1 MEKRTLIAI
10 LLMAAVLAISQYFLV
25 PTPPKE
31 GGGKAAAPG
40 EAPPSPPASS
50 GAAEPGAAGAGAPV
64 APVREPALQAFAA
77 PGDGTVRVETP
88 LYEVTFDRR
97 GGVVTHAALKRYPSF
112 VESSPVQLVPPGL
125 AFFQRTIRAGDR
137 ALDLTSVEF
146 QTATGEVLVGERPDS
161 LVLTGATPDGASIVQ
176 TYVFDPATY
185 TVGYRIDADG
195 AAPEGAE
202 LVTRLGPWLR
212 SNEKSLKEDIGNFA
226 AVARVGEEVHSVKGS
241 NEKEP
246 PETFEGSASW
256 AGVKSKYF
264 LAALIADGE
273 PFDRVAIA
281 PVPGDSLPGVE
292 VAVSLPLE
300 RGRAEYRLYLGPQ
313 DYRSL
318 AAAGAGLEDVNQYGW
333 SWIRWLVQP
342 VAHVMLR
349 ILLWMHGYIHNYGV
363 VLIIF
368 GVVIRLLMWPLTQKS
383 FESMARMQAI
393 QPEINRLRERY
404 KNDPQKMQQE
414 LMRLYRER
422 GVNPL
427 GGCLPNLLPLPVLFA
442 LFFVFQGTIEFRGA
456 PFVGW
461 IHDLS
466 RPDPYYVL
474 PVLMGLL
481 MFVQQKLTATAA
493 MADNPQMKMM
503 TYFMP
508 PFLTFIFLTLASG
521 LVLYYTVSQV
531 LTLVQQLLLKRK
543 VEAGAAAAAPSGG

>member
-10 LLMAAVLAISQYFLV
+10 LLMAGVLAISQYFLV

-31 GGGKAAAPG
+31 GDGKAEAPGKTPPTAPASPGSAPPGGSGAAAAPG
-40 EAPPSPPASS
+40 LET
-50 GAAEPGAAGAGAPV
+50 V
-64 APVREPALQAFAA
+64 LKAFAA
-77 PGDGTVRVETP
+77 PGNGTVSVETP
-88 LYEVTFDRR
+88 LYELTFDRR
-97 GGVVTHAALKRYPSF
+97 GGVITHAALKHYPSF
-112 VESSPVQLVPPGL
+112 VESTPVELVPHGL

-137 ALDLTSVEF
+137 ALDLMSVEF
-146 QTATGEVLVGERPDS
+146 QVAAGDLLVDERPDS
-161 LVLTGATPDGASIVQ
+161 LVLTGTTPDGASITQ
-176 TYVFDPATY
+176 IYVFEPASY
-185 TVGYRIDADG
+185 AVGYRIDADG

-202 LVTRLGPWLR
+202 LVTRLGPRLR

-226 AVARVGEEVHSVKGS
+226 AVARVGEEVHTVKGS
-241 NEKEP
+241 KEKDL

-273 PFDRVAIA
+273 PFDRVDIG

-300 RGRAEYRLYLGPQ
+300 RGRAGYRLYLGPQ

-368 GVVIRLLMWPLTQKS
+368 GVAVRLLMWPLTQKS
-383 FESMARMQAI
+383 FESMQRMQAI

-466 RPDPYYVL
+466 RPDPFYVL
-474 PVLMGLL
+474 PVLMGVL
-481 MFVQQKLTATAA
+481 MFVQQKLTTTAA
-493 MADNPQMKMM
+493 TADNPQMKMM

-508 PFLTFIFLTLASG
+508 AFLTFIFLNLASG

-543 VEAGAAAAAPSGG
+543 MEARGAAAAPSSG

>member
-31 GGGKAAAPG
+31 GKGKGAAPA
-40 EAPPSPPASS
+40 ERAAPAPAPP
-50 GAAEPGAAGAGAPV
+50 GAGVPETTG
-64 APVREPALQAFAA
+64 RETALQAFAA
-77 PGDGTVRVETP
+77 PGGGTVRVETP
-88 LYEVTFDRR
+88 LYELTLDRR

-112 VESSPVQLVPPGL
+112 VESAAVQLVPPGL

-146 QTATGEVLVGERPDS
+146 QPATGDLRISERPDS
-161 LVLTGATPDGASIVQ
+161 LVLIGPTPDGASIVQ
-176 TYVFDPATY
+176 TYVFDPTTY

-226 AVARVGEEVHSVKGS
+226 AVVRVGEEVHTVKGS
-241 NEKEP
+241 TENEKDL

-273 PFDRVAIA
+273 AFDRVSIG
-281 PVPGDSLPGVE
+281 PVPGDTLPGVE
-292 VAVSLPLE
+292 VAVGLPLE
-300 RGRAEYRLYLGPQ
+300 RGRAGYRLYLGPQ

-368 GVVIRLLMWPLTQKS
+368 GVAIRLLMWPLTQKS
-383 FESMARMQAI
+383 FESMQRMQAI

-474 PVLMGLL
+474 PVLMGVL
-481 MFVQQKLTATAA
+481 MFVQQKLTTTAA
-493 MADNPQMKMM
+493 TADNPQMKMM

-508 PFLTFIFLTLASG
+508 AFLTFIFLNLASG

-543 VEAGAAAAAPSGG
+543 LEARGTAAASSSG